1 MSKQTG
7 NKFSPEVRSRAV
19 RLVLDQR
26 RGGPTSCGLFR
37 KPLNLRGRNATELI
51 FPQRDKLLGS
61 LPLLEHAAPVRQT
74 THKTSVLAQLG
85 PQKKTLRPKTNG
97 RAKQVDK
104 NAANMLA
111 SIIA

>member
-37 KPLNLRGRNATELI
+37 KPLNLPRTKCDGAH

-85 PQKKTLRPKTNG
+85 PQKKTPPAEDERP
-97 RAKQVDK
+97 RE
-104 NAANMLA
+104 A
-111 SIIA
+111 SG